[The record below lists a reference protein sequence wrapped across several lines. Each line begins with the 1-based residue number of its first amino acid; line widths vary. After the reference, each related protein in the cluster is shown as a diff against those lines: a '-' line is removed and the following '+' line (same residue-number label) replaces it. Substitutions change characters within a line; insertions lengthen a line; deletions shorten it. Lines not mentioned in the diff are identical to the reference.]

1 MGSAHAVR
9 LLVAMVDRSDPAAP
23 PAEQVATLLERSAS
37 QGDPDSQ
44 ASLAL
49 WLLEGKHVARD
60 EPLANRWFE
69 RAAHGGNAFAQS
81 RLGDVLAT
89 GIGVKADP
97 AAAVE
102 WYERAALQGHAGAT
116 LALTTMR
123 MAAGPDSEEMARL
136 FQLWLKG
143 AEQGDA
149 MAQRMVGDFYLRKIG
164 VDPSLTDDER
174 MAEARRWLSASAGQ
188 GNTAAMVMVGGLI
201 LQNPEESARFPE
213 AVDLF
218 RRAATQGNADAE
230 YNLGVCL
237 RRGLGIAV
245 DDKAAEH
252 FYRSAAE
259 RNHVSAQLALGDL
272 IAQSATSD
280 VQWLEAAR
288 WYRMAADNG
297 NAPAKG
303 RLLQMQ
309 ARRDAVP
316 AANSPAHLKFA
327 HCCAL
332 LAQQSIRAKL
342 PVDETTPRF
351 IHGRPDCPHGG
362 GRRLHRCG

>member
-1 MGSAHAVR
+1 
-9 LLVAMVDRSDPAAP
+9 
-23 PAEQVATLLERSAS
+23 
-37 QGDPDSQ
+37 
-44 ASLAL
+44 
-49 WLLEGKHVARD
+49 
-60 EPLANRWFE
+60 
-69 RAAHGGNAFAQS
+69 
-81 RLGDVLAT
+81 
-89 GIGVKADP
+89 
-97 AAAVE
+97 
-102 WYERAALQGHAGAT
+102 
-116 LALTTMR
+116 
-123 MAAGPDSEEMARL
+123 MAAL

-143 AEQGDA
+143 AEQGDP

-164 VDPSLTDDER
+164 LDPSLTDDER

-201 LQNPEESARFPE
+201 LQSPEESARFPE

-309 ARRDAVP
+309 ARREVVP
-316 AANSPAHLKFA
+316 AANSPG
-327 HCCAL
+327 
-332 LAQQSIRAKL
+332 
-342 PVDETTPRF
+342 T
-351 IHGRPDCPHGG
+351 
-362 GRRLHRCG
+362 

>member
-1 MGSAHAVR
+1 M
-9 LLVAMVDRSDPAAP
+9 LAA
-23 PAEQVATLLERSAS
+23 
-37 QGDPDSQ
+37 
-44 ASLAL
+44 
-49 WLLEGKHVARD
+49 
-60 EPLANRWFE
+60 
-69 RAAHGGNAFAQS
+69 
-81 RLGDVLAT
+81 

-97 AAAVE
+97 AAAVA

-123 MAAGPDSEEMARL
+123 MAAGPNSEEMAGL

-164 VDPSLTDDER
+164 VDPSLTDEQR
-174 MAEARRWLSASAGQ
+174 MAEARRWLGAAAEQ

-201 LQNPEESARFPE
+201 LQDPAEAARFPE

-237 RRGLGIAV
+237 RRGLGVAV

-252 FYRSAAE
+252 FYRSAAQ

-272 IAQSATSD
+272 IAQTATSD

-288 WYRMAADNG
+288 WYRMAADSG
-297 NAPAKG
+297 NAPAKE
-303 RLLQMQ
+303 RLVQMQ
-309 ARRDAVP
+309 NRQGP
-316 AANSPAHLKFA
+316 MLSANSP
-327 HCCAL
+327 
-332 LAQQSIRAKL
+332 SS
-342 PVDETTPRF
+342 
-351 IHGRPDCPHGG
+351 
-362 GRRLHRCG
+362 